1 MNSLSEPRMKL
12 RSLFPDAG
20 SVDGKRFAGVEIEP
34 TRQKHELA
42 KHGAE
47 HARLLDETSL

>member
-20 SVDGKRFAGVEIEP
+20 SVVGKQFAGVEIEP

-47 HARLLDETSL
+47 HSAIVR